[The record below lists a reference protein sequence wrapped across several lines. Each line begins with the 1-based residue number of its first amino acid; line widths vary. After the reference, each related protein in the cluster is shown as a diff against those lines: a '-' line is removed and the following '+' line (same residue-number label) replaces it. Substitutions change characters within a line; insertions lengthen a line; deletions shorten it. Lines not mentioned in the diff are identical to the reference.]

1 MWYSGKHMRYLKT
14 DRLYCFSP
22 PIMLATFI
30 IEIIGALYVVFR
42 FKMTPVSRLATAIL
56 VGLATFQLAEYNVC
70 EGAWGVDSLTWARI
84 GYVAITLLPPLG
96 LHLAT
101 KMAGKP
107 QKALVASGYGAAAAF
122 ATIFLFVGHGMG
134 SQECLGNYVIFQIA
148 HWATIPYAIYYY
160 GLLLVTVG
168 YAYRAAKT
176 MKSASKASA
185 LRYLAVGYL
194 AFIVPTTA
202 ANLIDPTTL
211 AGIPSIMCGFAVI
224 LAVILVTLVMP
235 KYYETGAL
243 ASSGKQRYHKSSG
256 RAS

>member
-1 MWYSGKHMRYLKT
+1 MRYLKT
-14 DRLYCFSP
+14 DKLYCFSP
-22 PIMLATFI
+22 PVMLATFI
-30 IEIIGALYVVFR
+30 IEIIGALYVVLR

-96 LHLAT
+96 IHLAT
-101 KMAGKP
+101 KMAGRP
-107 QKALVASGYGAAAAF
+107 QKALVASGYTAAAVF
-122 ATIFLFVGHGMG
+122 AGIFLFVGHGMG
-134 SQECLGNYVIFQIA
+134 SQECLGNYVIFKIA

-168 YAYRAAKT
+168 YAFRAAKS
-176 MKSASKASA
+176 MKNPSKASA
-185 LRYLAVGYL
+185 LKYLAIGYL

-224 LAVILVTLVMP
+224 LAIILAGLVMP
-235 KYYETGAL
+235 KYYEVGSFAGSDKL
-243 ASSGKQRYHKSSG
+243 RYHKSNG